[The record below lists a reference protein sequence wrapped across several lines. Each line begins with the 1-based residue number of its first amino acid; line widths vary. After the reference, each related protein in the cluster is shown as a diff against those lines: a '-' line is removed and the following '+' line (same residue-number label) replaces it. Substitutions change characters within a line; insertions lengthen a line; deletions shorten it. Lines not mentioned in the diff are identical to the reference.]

1 MAETHFMGKMIAGSG
16 HQETE
21 TLERDLSS
29 SEPTRLKQ
37 KCFWFQEEY
46 LHIFQIL
53 NREKFRGVRLGALKT
68 AAIPFKINE
77 RCHF

>member
-1 MAETHFMGKMIAGSG
+1 MAETHFMGKMIAGPG
-16 HQETE
+16 LEETG
-21 TLERDLSS
+21 TLEQDPSS
-29 SEPTRLKQ
+29 SESMRLKE
-37 KCFWFQEEY
+37 KCFWFYEEY